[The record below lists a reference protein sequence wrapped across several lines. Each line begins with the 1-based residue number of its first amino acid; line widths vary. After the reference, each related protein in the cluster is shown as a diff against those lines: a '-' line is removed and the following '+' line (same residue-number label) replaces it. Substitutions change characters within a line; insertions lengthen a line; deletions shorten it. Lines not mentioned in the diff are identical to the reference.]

1 MMRVLRQSTRAIIAA
16 LILVAGQAS
25 AQEASKDAT
34 RILSVGG
41 TVTEIIYALG
51 EEDRLI
57 ARDTTSTYPS
67 SANELPDVGYMRQL
81 SPEGVLSVAPDLIIA
96 VEEAGPP
103 DTLDVLK
110 AASIPVVLVPSDTSK
125 TGIAKKVRMVGDA
138 IGVSKKAEALA
149 RDVEAQMQAAQ
160 AQVDALGNVARKR
173 VLFVLSAQGGR
184 ILAGGQDTAANAI
197 IEMAGG
203 VNVAADFTGYKPV
216 SDEAIIE
223 AAPDV
228 ILMMDRSGHNE
239 ITDEVLLSMPAF
251 SVTPAAEDG
260 GVVRMNGLLLLG
272 FGPRTPEAITKLN
285 AHLYGS

>member
-1 MMRVLRQSTRAIIAA
+1 ML
-16 LILVAGQAS
+16 LVAGQAS

-67 SANELPDVGYMRQL
+67 LANELPDVGYMRQL

-103 DTLDVLK
+103 DTLDVLE
-110 AASIPVVLVPSDTSK
+110 AASIPVVLVPSDASE
-125 TGIAKKVRMVGDA
+125 TGITEKVRIVGDA

-149 RDVEAQMQAAQ
+149 REVEAQMQAAQ
-160 AQVDALGNVARKR
+160 AQVDALGDVARKR

-184 ILAGGQDTAANAI
+184 ILAGGQDTAANSI

-251 SVTPAAEDG
+251 RVTPAAQNG
-260 GVVRMNGLLLLG
+260 SVVRMNGLLLLG